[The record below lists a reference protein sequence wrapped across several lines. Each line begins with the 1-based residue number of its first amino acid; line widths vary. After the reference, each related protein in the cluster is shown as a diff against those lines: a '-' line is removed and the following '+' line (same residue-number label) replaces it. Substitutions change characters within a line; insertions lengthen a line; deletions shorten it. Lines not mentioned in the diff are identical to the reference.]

1 MTTPDPDV
9 DTIRQALVELPELC
23 ELLPAALITRRP
35 ATGAGRPTPASRPP
49 VDLGILCLLDTR
61 DRTDW
66 TSGMEHCDPE
76 GVGVLPYLWGWCR
89 DLEATALDT
98 RPDLPP
104 ELPERPTIPTVA
116 EWLLGQLE
124 WASGLPQ
131 WPELAS
137 GITAT
142 HRAVRGAVK
151 AVRDPSP
158 ADVPCGICHVGH
170 LTRVPGAQ
178 PLWQCLACGHEV
190 TVQAVT
196 LRQAAAITGTSERT
210 LRDWARRRG
219 LLAPVAEGPRRRLY
233 DLGQIRG
240 LIAQS
245 RLRQG
250 A

>member
-1 MTTPDPDV
+1 MTTPDSDV
-9 DTIRQALVELPELC
+9 DTIRQALGELPELC
-23 ELLPAALITRRP
+23 ALLPDALITRRP
-35 ATGAGRPTPASRPP
+35 ATGASRPTPASRPP
-49 VDLGILCLLDTR
+49 VDLDILRLLDVR
-61 DRTDW
+61 DRSGWLD
-66 TSGMEHCDPE
+66 GMEYCDPE
-76 GVGVLPYLWGWCR
+76 SVGVLPYLWGWCR
-89 DLEATALDT
+89 DLEATALDA

-104 ELPERPTIPTVA
+104 ELPERPTIPAVV

-142 HRAVRGAVK
+142 HRAVRSAVK
-151 AVRDPSP
+151 AVRDPAP

-170 LTRVPGAQ
+170 LTRVPGTQ
-178 PLWQCLACGHEV
+178 PLWRCPVCGHEV
-190 TVQAVT
+190 AVQAVT
-196 LRQAAAITGTSERT
+196 LRQAAVITGTPYTT

-219 LLAPVAEGPRRRLY
+219 LLAPVIEGPRRRLY
-233 DLGQIRG
+233 DLGQIRA
-240 LIAQS
+240 IVAQS